1 MYFSFLNFLIFVI
14 RLDVHMEL
22 IKKIRDFVW
31 SKHFLKHLG
40 ILILTYIVIVSFVI
54 LYLDSYTNHGQ
65 KISVPNLVGKNINN
79 IQSLLEEN
87 DLVFEVI
94 ESKYDPKKPE
104 GTILEQDPIATSI
117 STIYVKEGRIIR
129 LRISK
134 RTDLVEMPSLINKS
148 ERFAL
153 QVLKN
158 RGLKYRLEYQPSN
171 EEDGAVLSQKFNGRL
186 IKEGQKIQIG
196 SVILLI
202 IGRNEEGVPVQIPN
216 LYSLTISAAQ
226 DSINK
231 IPSLE
236 FLFICPDCITHEDT
250 LSAKINEQTPEY
262 LEGVLSP
269 SGTKVTVFATPNFKE
284 E

>member
-1 MYFSFLNFLIFVI
+1 
-14 RLDVHMEL
+14 MEL
-22 IKKIRDFVW
+22 IKKIRDFIW

-40 ILILTYIVIVSFVI
+40 LLILTYIIIVSFVI

-65 KISVPNLVGKNINN
+65 KIKVPNLVGKNINN
-79 IQSLLEEN
+79 IKALLEEN
-87 DLVFEVI
+87 DLQYEVI

-117 STIYVKEGRIIR
+117 STVYVKEGRIVR

-134 RTDLVEMPSLINKS
+134 KTDLVEMPSLINKS

-158 RGLKYRLEYQPSN
+158 RELKYRIEYQTSN
-171 EEDGAVLSQKFNGRL
+171 EEDGAVLYQKLNGKE

-202 IGRNEEGVPVQIPN
+202 VGRNEGGAPVQIPN
-216 LYSLTISAAQ
+216 LYSLTIAAAQ
-226 DSINK
+226 DSISK
-231 IPSLE
+231 ISSLE
-236 FLFICPDCITHEDT
+236 FLFICPDCLTHEDT

-262 LEGVLSP
+262 IEGVLSP
-269 SGTKVTVFATPNFKE
+269 YGTKVTVFATPNFKE

>member
-1 MYFSFLNFLIFVI
+1 
-14 RLDVHMEL
+14 MEL

-40 ILILTYIVIVSFVI
+40 LLILTYIVIVSFVI
-54 LYLDSYTNHGQ
+54 FYLDSYTNHGQ
-65 KISVPNLVGKNINN
+65 KISVPNLVGKNINS
-79 IQSLLEEN
+79 IQALLEEN
-87 DLVFEVI
+87 DLKFEVI
-94 ESKYDPKKPE
+94 ESIYDPKKPE

-117 STIYVKEGRIIR
+117 STVFVKEGRIIR

-158 RGLKYRLEYQPSN
+158 RGLKYKVEYQPSN
-171 EEDGAVLSQKFNGRL
+171 EQDGAVLFQKYNGNV
-186 IKEGQKIQIG
+186 IKEGKKIQIG

-202 IGRNEEGVPVQIPN
+202 VGRNEEKEPVQIPY
-216 LYSLTISAAQ
+216 LYGLTISAAR

-231 IPSLE
+231 IPTLD
-236 FLFICPDCITHEDT
+236 FLFICPECLTHEDT

-262 LEGVLSP
+262 IEGVPSP
-269 SGTKVTVFATPNFKE
+269 SGTKVTVFATPNFKVE
-284 E
+284 